1 MKSTVKIMLPS
12 IRVVCILLACIL
24 SQHSHAEVQIYEVD
38 GYAYVINP
46 DQASVKVVE
55 LWSDPPGLFSAYHDY
70 YSIDIVESVMIN
82 GQAYVVTDI
91 EPYLFSGSLVKT
103 ATLPNT
109 LKAISECLFMDCSQL
124 KSINLGNSI
133 TTIERQAFLQ
143 CKAMTD
149 VVIPNSVTS
158 IEYGAFEQCA
168 SLSTVT
174 IPSSVIE
181 IGEYLFGQD
190 TKLAHIYCYITQPD
204 QVIMG
209 ENVFEGVPT
218 STCVLHVPKGTKAL
232 YQQAEQWK
240 DFVNIDESLEA
251 EPDSWIEVDKTD
263 AMMKVGD
270 ELQLTAT
277 SHPAGQ
283 QVIWSSGDIAVATVD
298 ADGKVKAVADGS
310 TTITAM
316 CGELTATCV
325 VTVLEASV
333 GVVGDVC
340 GDGDIDVSD
349 INAIINRMFNLTST
363 SDLET
368 KLCDINEDAQVD
380 IADVNELINIMLAKT
395 PRTTVF
401 TVNGVSFKMIQVQGG
416 SFTMGDNEGWYISN
430 SPWDEPDNLEH
441 QVIVNSFSIAQTE
454 VTQELWVAIM
464 NSNPSYFNETGNSSV
479 DSDHEANY
487 GTNLQRPVDWV
498 SWFDCQTFIAKLNE
512 LFGESFRLPTEA
524 EWEYAARG
532 GNKGE
537 GYRYAG
543 SDYMNDVG
551 WYIGNIP
558 SRTWGTAGYG
568 TQTVATKVPNELGL
582 YDMSGNVCEWCQD
595 WYGRYYYESSPV
607 DNPAGPISGTNRVT
621 RGGGYLYESWFSY
634 AASRMG
640 RQPSKRSDV
649 IGLRLAR

>member
-1 MKSTVKIMLPS
+1 MKSTLKNVLQS
-12 IRVVCILLACIL
+12 IRAICILLACLL

-55 LWSDPPGLFSAYHDY
+55 LWSDPPGLFNAYHDY

-82 GQAYVVTDI
+82 GQAYAVTDI
-91 EPYLFSGSLVKT
+91 EPYLFNLSLVKT

-109 LKAISECLFMDCSQL
+109 LKAISECLFMDCSQM
-124 KSINLGNSI
+124 KSINLGKSI
-133 TTIERQAFLQ
+133 KTIGREAFLR
-143 CKAMTD
+143 CGALTD

-168 SLSTVT
+168 SLNTVT
-174 IPSSVIE
+174 IPSSVTE
-181 IGEYLFGQD
+181 LGEHLFCGD

-251 EPDSWIEVDKTD
+251 GPDSWIELDKTD
-263 AMMKVGD
+263 AVMKVGD
-270 ELQLTAT
+270 EMQLTAT
-277 SHPAGQ
+277 THPAGQ
-283 QVIWSSGDIAVATVD
+283 QVSWSSGDNAVATVD
-298 ADGKVKAVADGS
+298 ANGKVKAVANGN
-310 TTITAM
+310 TTITAT
-316 CGELTATCV
+316 CGELTATCA
-325 VTVLEASV
+325 VTVVEAR
-333 GVVGDVC
+333 VVGDVS
-340 GDGDIDVSD
+340 GDGDVDISD
-349 INAIINRMFNLTST
+349 ANAVINRMLGKSPT

-380 IADVNELINIMLAKT
+380 IADVNGAINIMLGRA

-416 SFTMGDNEGWYISN
+416 TFTMGDNEGWYITD

-441 QVIVNSFSIAQTE
+441 QVTVSSFSIAQTE
-454 VTQELWVAIM
+454 VTQELWTAIM

-479 DSDHEANY
+479 GSDHEANY

-498 SWFDCQTFIAKLNE
+498 NWFDCQAFIAKLNE

-532 GNKGE
+532 GNKSE
-537 GYRYAG
+537 GYIYAG
-543 SDYMNDVG
+543 SNDINDVG
-551 WYIGNIP
+551 WYLNNIP
-558 SRTWGTAGYG
+558 SSTWGTAGYG
-568 TQTVATKVPNELGL
+568 TQTVAIKAPNELGL

-595 WYGRYYYESSPV
+595 WYERYYYQSSPA
-607 DNPAGPISGTNRVT
+607 DNPTGPISGTERVL
-621 RGGGYLYESWFSY
+621 RGGAYIHGLGQCYV
-634 AASRMG
+634 ASRMG
-640 RQPSKRSDV
+640 LQPSLRGVST
-649 IGLRLAR
+649 GLRLAR